1 MALRE
6 RCVMTN
12 PSVEASRLVLIGS
25 AASAAM
31 SPDLWNPVLQEL
43 GNGWTYEPWDVP
55 AGGDLVRTRRRLL
68 EPDILA
74 ANVTMPHKHWA
85 AEAADRITGPV
96 RLSGACNLLV
106 REGGE
111 LVGHNTDITAAEV
124 LLGGATHRHALLL
137 GAGGAARAALIAL
150 RGNVGAVSITDQ
162 DPRAANELTDLGLEL
177 GIESRS
183 VSWCAAQDLAAD
195 ASLVVNATPIGKD
208 SSDGP
213 AWGSAPLAPD
223 AVLYD
228 FVYARHATPSVARAR
243 RLGVRCIDGWDH
255 LREQAVAM
263 VPLLDLDGRVRGLL
277 QETLADLRA
286 RS

>member
-12 PSVEASRLVLIGS
+12 PPVAASRLVLIGS
-25 AASAAM
+25 AASKAM
-31 SPDLWNPVLQEL
+31 SPGLWNPVLREL

-55 AGGDLVRTRRRLL
+55 AGGDLHTTKARLL
-68 EPDILA
+68 HPDILA

-85 AEAADRITGPV
+85 AGAADRVTAPV

-111 LVGHNTDITAAEV
+111 LVGHNTDITAVEV
-124 LLGGATHRHALLL
+124 LLDGAAHRHALLL

-150 RGNVGAVSITDQ
+150 RGKAGAVSITDQ
-162 DPRAANELTDLGLEL
+162 DPRAAKDLMDLGLEL
-177 GIESRS
+177 GVDTRT
-183 VSWCAAQDLAAD
+183 VTWRAAQDLAAGV
-195 ASLVVNATPIGKD
+195 SLVVNATPIGKD

-228 FVYARHATPSVARAR
+228 FVYARHATASVARAR
-243 RLGVRCIDGWDH
+243 GLGVRCIDGWDH

-263 VPLLDLDGRVRGLL
+263 VPLLDLDVRVRGLL
-277 QETLADLRA
+277 QERLQHLRE